1 MHRHNLFGAALIV
14 SAALL
19 PATASA
25 ASAALPDGATSVVDT
40 TVKTTSARSV
50 LLLTVTPTDATP
62 PSARSVVL
70 TCEPS
75 GGTHPKAEPSCS
87 QLSSTG
93 GKITAMPFSEGRYC
107 PKIFQPVTASA
118 AGWWSGSRVGYQ
130 ETFANSCLLELATG
144 PLFQF

>member
-1 MHRHNLFGAALIV
+1 MHRHNLLGAALVI

-25 ASAALPDGATSVVDT
+25 ANADLPDGATSVVDT
-40 TVKTTSARSV
+40 TETTTSARSV
-50 LLLTVTPTDATP
+50 LLLTVTVAQATP
-62 PSARSVVL
+62 QSARSVVL

-75 GGTHPKAEPSCS
+75 GGTHPKPEPSCS
-87 QLSSTG
+87 QLSAAG
-93 GKITAMPFSEGRYC
+93 GRITAMPFSEGRYC

>member
-1 MHRHNLFGAALIV
+1 MHRHRLLGAALII

-25 ASAALPDGATSVVDT
+25 ASATLPDSATSVVDT
-40 TVKTTSARSV
+40 TVKTTSARSL
-50 LLLTVTPTDATP
+50 LLLTVTATDATP
-62 PSARSVVL
+62 HSARSVVL

-87 QLSSTG
+87 QLSATG
-93 GKITAMPFSEGRYC
+93 GKITAEPFTEGRYC

-118 AGWWSGSRVGYQ
+118 AGWWTGSRVGYQ